1 MTQIDERE
9 IAEQRFAHPCRFL
22 VCPARHN
29 RAAYDPRPALECG
42 VSVQQFFS
50 PGRAS
55 ACVVINEGDYAAK
68 CCRGAYVARI
78 GKSRLRFDKVGEIGQ
93 AGIALS
99 KARG

>member
-9 IAEQRFAHPCRFL
+9 IAEQRFAYPCRFL

-29 RAAYDPRPALECG
+29 RAAHDPRPALECG
-42 VSVQQFFS
+42 VSVQQFFG

-55 ACVVINEGDYAAK
+55 ACVVNEGDYAAKCSK

-78 GKSRLRFDKVGEIGQ
+78 RKSRLRFDKLYGSPEISGHECV
-93 AGIALS
+93 
-99 KARG
+99 